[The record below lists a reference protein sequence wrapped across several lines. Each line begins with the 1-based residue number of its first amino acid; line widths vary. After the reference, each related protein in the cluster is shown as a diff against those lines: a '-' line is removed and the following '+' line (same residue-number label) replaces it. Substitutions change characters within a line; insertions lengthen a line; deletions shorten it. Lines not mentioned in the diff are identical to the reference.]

1 MNRCK
6 QTLGVCCW
14 KVVGSAGRCK
24 WRVQPRSSRRS
35 SSGPQTRG
43 TARVGPQWWN
53 CVRSARCARE
63 RRLLCV
69 LAFGVARV
77 AAAKFDSRDPWIFH
91 SPSLPPSE
99 RLSRQRPLSVYI
111 HSHSFYSV
119 RKSFTYH
126 RCWLYRRKSKK
137 TLSDGLLFFRTMY
150 KKCKQTLQKKIWWF
164 FSLVCNTCHD
174 VEIANKDGFISTIK
188 RVFHLTLRVCCV
200 SAPLRII
207 QMRATNRFQN
217 ATNIL
222 ILVRRRQKERDALFP
237 ISLFLPLALL
247 IFISLGGRH
256 AAAHLIA
263 FYAYNSP
270 SQSSAE

>member
-1 MNRCK
+1 
-6 QTLGVCCW
+6 
-14 KVVGSAGRCK
+14 
-24 WRVQPRSSRRS
+24 
-35 SSGPQTRG
+35 
-43 TARVGPQWWN
+43 
-53 CVRSARCARE
+53 
-63 RRLLCV
+63 
-69 LAFGVARV
+69 
-77 AAAKFDSRDPWIFH
+77 
-91 SPSLPPSE
+91 
-99 RLSRQRPLSVYI
+99 
-111 HSHSFYSV
+111 
-119 RKSFTYH
+119 
-126 RCWLYRRKSKK
+126 
-137 TLSDGLLFFRTMY
+137 MY
-150 KKCKQTLQKKIWWF
+150 KICKQTLQKKYDDF

-222 ILVRRRQKERDALFP
+222 ILVRRRQKERERERDALFP

-263 FYAYNSP
+263 FYAYNILPVSRVRSEYP
-270 SQSSAE
+270 FGLNYHRQQI